1 MKIISGND
9 CYVQRSDL
17 EYLIDNT
24 SKVSSDL
31 YREYKMSVLSD
42 EDFIK
47 IENPIVKK
55 LIINSEI
62 PSFDELN
69 SLSINKLE
77 ELVFKIK
84 LAIFDSF
91 DDELTDD
98 EIKEIDEMVK
108 ERKNREYILKQLK
121 EIIKYKQRRSN
132 LKYPDVP
139 NNKYES
145 ITDGVYNASVS
156 INFDKVLI
164 YSADGSRITNP
175 EDIEFCKVAYN
186 LLMHDNILD
195 SNVNLEM
202 VENNKYIVLNN
213 IYTKIR
219 KRKNI

>member
-31 YREYKMSVLSD
+31 YREYKLSVLSD

-55 LIINSEI
+55 LIISSEI

-84 LAIFDSF
+84 IAIFDSF

-98 EIKEIDEMVK
+98 EIKEIDEMIK

-139 NNKYES
+139 NNKYEY
-145 ITDGVYNASVS
+145 ITDGVYNASIS

-195 SNVNLEM
+195 SNINLEM
-202 VENNKYIVLNN
+202 IENNKYIVLNN
-213 IYTKIR
+213 ICSKIR
-219 KRKNI
+219 KRKSI